1 MGYLLLAQSVEAADA
16 SLSLVERLLAGGLP
30 LVLLALA
37 VICALAFYWQLRKN
51 QTMQDLHLE
60 DVKARAKE
68 SLTKREELLREML
81 EHSTDG
87 AEAQNATVQTID
99 GFSNALRHST
109 QACHTTAAL
118 IRTLTERVK
127 AFEDELRRR

>member
-1 MGYLLLAQSVEAADA
+1 MDYLLLAQSVEAADA
-16 SLSLVERLLAGGLP
+16 GLSLVERLLQGGLP

-37 VICALAFYWQLRKN
+37 VVCAVAFYWQLRKN

-60 DVKARAKE
+60 EVKARAKE

-99 GFSNALRHST
+99 GFSNALRDST
-109 QACHTTAAL
+109 QACTETATL

-127 AFEDELRRR
+127 ALEDELRRR